1 MAQTAFIRRVK
12 GELEML
18 RKLALTAI
26 FTGAALV
33 AGCSQ
38 DTRQAAYQTGPANPG
53 MGLFYL
59 DEGASAKLAY
69 GQANSDNVGLMLQCA
84 KGSRMVEV
92 SDAVR
97 SAPAPTLTL
106 ASAGRTTDLK
116 AQVQS
121 GEGPPVVVARTS
133 ASSPVLAG
141 FRRSG
146 KIEVSYAGLRYGVAA
161 KPQERAGLEQ
171 FFAACEGRKA

>member
-1 MAQTAFIRRVK
+1 MLQTLTRYCIVAF
-12 GELEML
+12 
-18 RKLALTAI
+18 ALGFAVSACTAD
-26 FTGAALV
+26 G
-33 AGCSQ
+33 G
-38 DTRQAAYQTGPANPG
+38 RQAPVSAMPANF
-53 MGLFYL
+53 GLYFL

-97 SAPAPTLTL
+97 SSPAPTLTL
-106 ASAGRTTDLK
+106 TSGGKTAALK

-121 GEGPPVVVARTS
+121 GEGPAVVTAHT
-133 ASSPVLAG
+133 ASGSPVLAG
-141 FRRSG
+141 FRQSG

-161 KPQERAGLEQ
+161 KRNEKASVER
-171 FFAACEGRKA
+171 FFSACERRT